1 MNSTIYSQIGLRVR
15 QLRRQQNRSQDE
27 LSVRLR
33 AFHAPIT
40 RDMIANWETGRAAVP
55 AFYVPVLAYALKVKV
70 ADILPGLSLKDS
82 KAGQIMPVFRR
93 PRGRPPARSSAGTAV

>member
-1 MNSTIYSQIGLRVR
+1 
-15 QLRRQQNRSQDE
+15 
-27 LSVRLR
+27 
-33 AFHAPIT
+33 
-40 RDMIANWETGRAAVP
+40 VP
-55 AFYVPVLAYALKVKV
+55 AFYVPVLAYALKDKV